1 MMCGNEQAAPWCL
14 VLTGNTTAATES
26 EAATLKLPDVAA
38 DVFPT
43 IHLSLQEEAAR
54 LPHYTFFPPFLD
66 PAISSLACHP
76 RTVHCAPKD
85 NGYEAVSD

>member
-1 MMCGNEQAAPWCL
+1 MPSETAVLDQILRNGGDVMMCGNEQAAPWCL

-43 IHLSLQEEAAR
+43 IHPSL
-54 LPHYTFFPPFLD
+54 
-66 PAISSLACHP
+66 
-76 RTVHCAPKD
+76 
-85 NGYEAVSD
+85 

>member
-26 EAATLKLPDVAA
+26 EAATLKPPDVAA

-43 IHLSLQEEAAR
+43 IHPSL
-54 LPHYTFFPPFLD
+54 
-66 PAISSLACHP
+66 
-76 RTVHCAPKD
+76 
-85 NGYEAVSD
+85 